1 MLMLFWLAHRLMS
14 KTWHLSLK
22 MKLFMGLCD
31 EEGMGCWWRPRVDD
45 RTKSLSSR
53 IQMISELMSVVEDIQ
68 SSLIFYTVNIK
79 TPLFFVT
86 CLKMVQMDFFHND
99 INGLH
104 FTTLL
109 QTIFSYLKFYSRLF
123 WVNNTTW

>member
-1 MLMLFWLAHRLMS
+1 MLMLFWVAHGLKS
-14 KTWHLSLK
+14 KTWHLSLQI
-22 MKLFMGLCD
+22 KLFMGLCD
-31 EEGMGCWWRPRVDD
+31 EEAMGFWCRPRVDD

-53 IQMISELMSVVEDIQ
+53 VQMISELMSLVEDIQ
-68 SSLIFYTVNIK
+68 SSLIFYTVTIK
-79 TPLFFVT
+79 TLLFYVT

-99 INGLH
+99 TNGLH

-123 WVNNTTW
+123 WPNRTTW